1 MSRRINDLMLA
12 ELENQFRDIKETGCV
27 VANYEGM
34 AADDARRAR
43 NSIRMAGG
51 RMTVVKNAL
60 FSLALQRL
68 GAQEVASLLKGTIAI
83 IQAQN
88 APAAAR
94 AFKDASEICPA
105 LRLRGGYVEGKVVDA
120 ARVEKLAQIPS
131 RETLLAQLAGM
142 LKAPLRRLAYG
153 LLSRPRAFVRGLNIL
168 RERMEEENSSKQ
180 EV

>member
-1 MSRRINDLMLA
+1 MGSTRWLNRLEKGRNRERRSAISSPGSPSA
-12 ELENQFRDIKETGCV
+12 R
-27 VANYEGM
+27 AM
-34 AADDARRAR
+34 A
-43 NSIRMAGG
+43 
-51 RMTVVKNAL
+51 
-60 FSLALQRL
+60 
-68 GAQEVASLLKGTIAI
+68 
-83 IQAQN
+83 
-88 APAAAR
+88 AAAR